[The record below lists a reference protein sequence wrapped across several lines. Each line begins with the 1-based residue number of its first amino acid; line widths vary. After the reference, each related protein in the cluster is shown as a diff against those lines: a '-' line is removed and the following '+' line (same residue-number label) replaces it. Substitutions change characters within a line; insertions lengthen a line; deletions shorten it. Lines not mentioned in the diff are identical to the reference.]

1 MIKSMTGY
9 GRAQDVADGRDITV
23 EIKAVN
29 HRFFEC
35 SCRAPRIYGFLDE
48 RIKSYLQG
56 QIARGKVEV
65 SVTIYNVAQSDVAVD
80 VDGELAQSYVDAL
93 RKLSAPLRLADDLAL
108 SSLSR
113 FGDIFIVRK
122 ETPDEDKIWASV
134 RQVFQKALD
143 GFLSMRTLEGS
154 RLREDIQSR
163 IQTLLSLVS
172 LIEQRSPRTVEA
184 YRERL
189 TVKLKEILEDRNFD
203 EARLITEAAIFA
215 DKIDVSEET
224 VRLRSHLDQLSQL
237 ISQDNAVGRKL
248 DFIVQEINREINT
261 IGSKAQDI
269 EIGRLV
275 VDAKAEAEKIREQ
288 VQNIE

>member
-1 MIKSMTGY
+1 MTGY

-93 RKLSAPLRLADDLAL
+93 RKLSAPLRLADDLTL
-108 SSLSR
+108 SFLSR

>member
-122 ETPDEDKIWASV
+122 ETPDEDKIWANV

>member
-134 RQVFQKALD
+134 RQIFQKALD

-189 TVKLKEILEDRNFD
+189 TIKLKEILEDRNFD

-269 EIGRLV
+269 GIGRLV

>member
-134 RQVFQKALD
+134 RQIFQKALD

-189 TVKLKEILEDRNFD
+189 TIKLKEILEDRNFD